1 MDFKKTFS
9 ILAVASCLL
18 ASNSNF
24 VKADTIININDNN
37 GNNSTSNSKTVNTG
51 TVYGVT
57 DEYSLSSAVN
67 SVNFNDTIIL
77 SNDII
82 LTGTLTLKRSVNIDL
97 NGHNISMKG
106 ENAKI
111 EVGYEEFDHL
121 EPYNVYHPGYYST
134 ETKRDYDRNYNRTGT
149 SYTNVWHPGYNEV
162 KYRNVYRYGDN
173 IHVTFSNGT
182 IIGAKGRD
190 GRDGVED
197 SSYDYHGKNGQNG
210 GIAINFISG
219 KIHFVN
225 MYVIGGNGGNGGN
238 GSYQSLWHIPLF
250 GGGRGGN
257 GGNGGK
263 GASALYLTRKECTYT
278 CDNSKLYGGTGGTG
292 GKGSKAN
299 QNYWVYSARDGRDGK
314 NG

>member
-24 VKADTIININDNN
+24 VKADTIININDN

-51 TVYGVT
+51 TVYKVANERT
-57 DEYSLSSAVN
+57 LETSVD
-67 SVNFNDTIIL
+67 SVNFNDVIVL
-77 SNDII
+77 SNDI
-82 LTGTLTLKRSVNIDL
+82 TLTHTLKITKNVNIDL

-121 EPYNVYHPGYYST
+121 EAYDVYHEGHWST
-134 ETKRDYDRNYNRTGT
+134 GFTHNLNSTGT
-149 SYTNVWHPGYNEV
+149 SYTYVWHPGYNEV
-162 KYRNVYRYGDN
+162 KYKNVYRYGDN

-182 IIGAKGRD
+182 ITGAKGHD
-190 GRDGVED
+190 GKDGVED
-197 SSYDYHGKNGQNG
+197 SSYNYHGKDGENG
-210 GIAINFISG
+210 GTAINFISG
-219 KIHFVN
+219 NIHFVN
-225 MYVIGGNGGNGGN
+225 MYVIGGDGGNGGN
-238 GSYQSLWHIPLF
+238 GSYQSLWHVPLF

-263 GASALYLTRKECTYT
+263 GASAMYLTRKECTYT
-278 CDNSKLYGGTGGTG
+278 CDNSKLIGGNGGKG

-299 QNYWVYSARDGRDGK
+299 QNYWIYSARDGKDGK